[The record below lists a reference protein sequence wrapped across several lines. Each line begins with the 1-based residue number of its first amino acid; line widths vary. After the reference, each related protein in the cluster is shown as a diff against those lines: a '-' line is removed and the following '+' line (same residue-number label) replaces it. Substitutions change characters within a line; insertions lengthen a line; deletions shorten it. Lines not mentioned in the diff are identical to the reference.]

1 MPQQSKDQRG
11 TVERVMHEYKEGEL
25 KTGRGKGPKVKSRK
39 QAIAI
44 ALHESG
50 STNQEP
56 PKKNRQN
63 LRRTKSKER
72 QGETAEA
79 EREGK
84 SAQNRTVEKGESRG
98 RSDGSRRGRGSSR
111 GGETKASLY
120 ARARQR
126 NISGRS
132 TMSKAELQRALSH

>member
-1 MPQQSKDQRG
+1 MPSQSKDQHG

-50 STNQEP
+50 STNQQS
-56 PKKNRQN
+56 PKQN
-63 LRRTKSKER
+63 KANLARTKSKER
-72 QGETAEA
+72 KGQTAEA

-84 SAQNRTVEKGESRG
+84 GAQRRTIAKGASQARGNSRTGAGTTRAELYDEAKKRDIPG
-98 RSDGSRRGRGSSR
+98 RS
-111 GGETKASLY
+111 K
-120 ARARQR
+120 
-126 NISGRS
+126 
-132 TMSKAELQRALSH
+132 MSKAQLQRALAH